1 MKSKSERIPGEWT
14 LPVTAAVN
22 GIGTGMYVPFT
33 LVFFHAVTGLSFT
46 VVGAVLT
53 ATGLVGIAALPL
65 AGAAVDRYGAKRIQY
80 VLYGVR
86 VAGFALYP
94 FAHSLAAFA
103 AVALVTAAADRAFP
117 AAQQSLI
124 GEVASGAGL
133 DRLQAS
139 TRALQNAGNGAGALL
154 ATLVI
159 SLAGSA
165 GYTYAAWGNALSFA
179 VAALLLR
186 PLRPVRPVRPVP
198 AADGADRAPVARRTG
213 AGYRLVLADGPF
225 LVVTGANFLNALS
238 YSALS
243 VLFPL
248 FMVEWLHGPSV
259 LTGAAFTLNTVMC
272 AVAGVGVGARVRRA
286 GARRTRAAALGGG
299 LFATAFA
306 AQIVLG
312 TVRPG
317 STTVLGVALIAVVVV
332 YTVGELIHSPAAQ
345 VLAVAA
351 APEAV
356 RGRYLAAYQ
365 MSWSLAKAVAPSL
378 FTALLALD
386 GRAPWAALIV
396 TSAAAAALLIRAERR
411 LPEEAVR
418 PLPATVTR
426 GGAPT
431 PSPIPPAP
439 APAQPSPVLPDS
451 RGPRPLAVPGG
462 TRIQPLADS
471 GGPRSL
477 AVPGGPRTQPLA
489 DSGRPRSLA
498 DPGGPR
504 PLAVPG
510 GPRIVPLADSRWP
523 RSLAV
528 PGGTRI
534 PSLPD
539 SGRTRRLADSEG
551 TWS

>member
-1 MKSKSERIPGEWT
+1 MTTPKARRRERAADERVPGEWT

-53 ATGLVGIAALPL
+53 ATGLAGIAVLPL
-65 AGAAVDRYGAKRIQY
+65 AGAAVDRYGAKRVQY
-80 VLYGVR
+80 ALYGVR

-94 FAHSLAAFA
+94 FAHSLPAFA

-124 GEVASGAGL
+124 GEVASGAGQ

-154 ATLVI
+154 ATLVV

-179 VAALLLR
+179 LAALLLR
-186 PLRPVRPVRPVP
+186 PLRPLRQVRRGR
-198 AADGADRAPVARRTG
+198 AAGAAAPVARRAG
-213 AGYRLVLADGPF
+213 AGYRLVLADRPF

-259 LTGAAFTLNTVMC
+259 LTGAAFTLNTVLC
-272 AVAGVGVGARVRRA
+272 AVAGIGVGARVRGA
-286 GARRTRAAALGGG
+286 GARRTRAAALGGA
-299 LFATAFA
+299 LFATAFT

-317 STTVLGVALIAVVVV
+317 SATVLGGALVAVVVV
-332 YTVGELIHSPAAQ
+332 YTLGELIHSPAAQ

-386 GRAPWAALIV
+386 GRAPWAVLV
-396 TSAAAAALLIRAERR
+396 LTSAIAAALLIRTEPR
-411 LPEEAVR
+411 LPAQAVR
-418 PLPATVTR
+418 PLPTTVAR
-426 GGAPT
+426 GHA
-431 PSPIPPAP
+431 PAP
-439 APAQPSPVLPDS
+439 APAPVLT
-451 RGPRPLAVPGG
+451 RPEGN
-462 TRIQPLADS
+462 
-471 GGPRSL
+471 RS
-477 AVPGGPRTQPLA
+477 
-489 DSGRPRSLA
+489 
-498 DPGGPR
+498 
-504 PLAVPG
+504 
-510 GPRIVPLADSRWP
+510 
-523 RSLAV
+523 
-528 PGGTRI
+528 
-534 PSLPD
+534 
-539 SGRTRRLADSEG
+539 
-551 TWS
+551 

>member
-1 MKSKSERIPGEWT
+1 MTTPKARRRERAADERVPGEWT

-53 ATGLVGIAALPL
+53 ATGLAGIAVLPL
-65 AGAAVDRYGAKRIQY
+65 AGAAVDRYGAKRVHY
-80 VLYGVR
+80 ALYGVR

-94 FAHSLAAFA
+94 FAHSLPAFA

-124 GEVASGAGL
+124 GEVASGAEQ

-154 ATLVI
+154 ATLVV

-179 VAALLLR
+179 LAALLLR
-186 PLRPVRPVRPVP
+186 PLRPLRQVRWGR
-198 AADGADRAPVARRTG
+198 AAGAAAPVARRAG
-213 AGYRLVLADGPF
+213 AGYRLVLADRPF

-259 LTGAAFTLNTVMC
+259 LTGAAFTLNTVLC
-272 AVAGVGVGARVRRA
+272 AVAGIGVGARVRGA
-286 GARRTRAAALGGG
+286 GARRTRAAALGGA
-299 LFATAFA
+299 LFATAFT

-317 STTVLGVALIAVVVV
+317 SATVLGGALVAVVVV
-332 YTVGELIHSPAAQ
+332 YTLGELIHSPAAQ

-386 GRAPWAALIV
+386 GRAPWAVLV
-396 TSAAAAALLIRAERR
+396 LTSAIAAALLIRTEPR
-411 LPEEAVR
+411 LPGQAVR
-418 PLPATVTR
+418 PLPTTVAR
-426 GGAPT
+426 RHAPA
-431 PSPIPPAP
+431 SAPAP
-439 APAQPSPVLPDS
+439 APVLTHPE
-451 RGPRPLAVPGG
+451 GN
-462 TRIQPLADS
+462 
-471 GGPRSL
+471 RS
-477 AVPGGPRTQPLA
+477 
-489 DSGRPRSLA
+489 
-498 DPGGPR
+498 
-504 PLAVPG
+504 
-510 GPRIVPLADSRWP
+510 
-523 RSLAV
+523 
-528 PGGTRI
+528 
-534 PSLPD
+534 
-539 SGRTRRLADSEG
+539 
-551 TWS
+551 

>member
-1 MKSKSERIPGEWT
+1 MRKSERVPGEWT

-53 ATGLVGIAALPL
+53 ATGLAGIAVLPL
-65 AGAAVDRYGAKRIQY
+65 AGAAVDRYGAKRVQY
-80 VLYGVR
+80 ALYGVR

-94 FAHSLAAFA
+94 FAHSLPAFA

-124 GEVASGAGL
+124 GEVASGQGR

-179 VAALLLR
+179 LAALLLR
-186 PLRPVRPVRPVP
+186 PLRQVRTPR
-198 AADGADRAPVARRTG
+198 AAPVARRAG
-213 AGYRLVLADGPF
+213 AGYRLVLADRPF

-248 FMVEWLHGPSV
+248 FMVEWLHGPSA
-259 LTGAAFTLNTVMC
+259 LTGVAFTLNTVLC
-272 AVAGVGVGARVRRA
+272 AVAGVGVGARVRRT
-286 GARRTRAAALGGG
+286 GARRTRAAVLGGG

-317 STTVLGVALIAVVVV
+317 SDTVLGAALIAVVLV
-332 YTVGELIHSPAAQ
+332 YTLGELIHSPAAQ

-386 GRAPWAALIV
+386 GRAPWAVLV
-396 TSAAAAALLIRAERR
+396 LTSAVAAALLIRTEPR
-411 LPEEAVR
+411 LPAEAVR

-426 GGAPT
+426 GGAPAL
-431 PSPIPPAP
+431 AP
-439 APAQPSPVLPDS
+439 APASAPVLVD
-451 RGPRPLAVPGG
+451 AEG
-462 TRIQPLADS
+462 TRRA
-471 GGPRSL
+471 
-477 AVPGGPRTQPLA
+477 
-489 DSGRPRSLA
+489 RP
-498 DPGGPR
+498 
-504 PLAVPG
+504 
-510 GPRIVPLADSRWP
+510 
-523 RSLAV
+523 
-528 PGGTRI
+528 
-534 PSLPD
+534 
-539 SGRTRRLADSEG
+539 
-551 TWS
+551 

>member
-1 MKSKSERIPGEWT
+1 MTTPKARRRERAADERVPGEWT

-53 ATGLVGIAALPL
+53 ATGLAGIAVLPL
-65 AGAAVDRYGAKRIQY
+65 AGAAVDRYGAKRVQY
-80 VLYGVR
+80 ALYGVR

-94 FAHSLAAFA
+94 FAHSLPAFA

-124 GEVASGAGL
+124 GEVASGAGQ

-154 ATLVI
+154 ATLVV

-179 VAALLLR
+179 LAALLLR
-186 PLRPVRPVRPVP
+186 PLRPLRQVRRGR
-198 AADGADRAPVARRTG
+198 AAGAAAPVARRAG
-213 AGYRLVLADGPF
+213 AGYRLVLADRPF

-259 LTGAAFTLNTVMC
+259 LTGAAFTLNTVLC
-272 AVAGVGVGARVRRA
+272 AVAGIGVGARVRGA
-286 GARRTRAAALGGG
+286 GARRTRAAALGGA

-312 TVRPG
+312 TIRPG
-317 STTVLGVALIAVVVV
+317 SATVLGGALVAVVVV
-332 YTVGELIHSPAAQ
+332 YTLGELIHSPAAQ

-386 GRAPWAALIV
+386 GRAPWAVLV
-396 TSAAAAALLIRAERR
+396 LTSVIAAALLIRTEPW
-411 LPEEAVR
+411 LPAQAVR
-418 PLPATVTR
+418 PLPTTVAR
-426 GGAPT
+426 GHA
-431 PSPIPPAP
+431 PAP
-439 APAQPSPVLPDS
+439 APAPVLTHPE
-451 RGPRPLAVPGG
+451 GN
-462 TRIQPLADS
+462 
-471 GGPRSL
+471 RS
-477 AVPGGPRTQPLA
+477 
-489 DSGRPRSLA
+489 
-498 DPGGPR
+498 
-504 PLAVPG
+504 
-510 GPRIVPLADSRWP
+510 
-523 RSLAV
+523 
-528 PGGTRI
+528 
-534 PSLPD
+534 
-539 SGRTRRLADSEG
+539 
-551 TWS
+551 

>member
-1 MKSKSERIPGEWT
+1 MTTPKARRTERAADERVPGEWT

-46 VVGAVLT
+46 AVGAVLT
-53 ATGLVGIAALPL
+53 ATGLAGIAVLPL
-65 AGAAVDRYGAKRIQY
+65 AGAAVDRYGAKRVQY
-80 VLYGVR
+80 ALYGVR

-94 FAHSLAAFA
+94 FAHSLPAYA

-124 GEVASGAGL
+124 GEVASGAGQ

-154 ATLVI
+154 ATLVV

-179 VAALLLR
+179 LAALLLR
-186 PLRPVRPVRPVP
+186 PLRPLRQVRQVRQVRRGR
-198 AADGADRAPVARRTG
+198 AAGAAAPVARRAG
-213 AGYRLVLADGPF
+213 AGYRLVLADRPF

-259 LTGAAFTLNTVMC
+259 LTGAAFTLNTVLC
-272 AVAGVGVGARVRRA
+272 AVAGIGVGARVRGA
-286 GARRTRAAALGGG
+286 GARRTRAAALGGA

-317 STTVLGVALIAVVVV
+317 SATVLGGALVAVVVV
-332 YTVGELIHSPAAQ
+332 YTLGELIHSPAAQ

-365 MSWSLAKAVAPSL
+365 MSWSLAKAVAPCL

-386 GRAPWAALIV
+386 GRAPWAVLV
-396 TSAAAAALLIRAERR
+396 LTSAIAAALLIRTEPR
-411 LPEEAVR
+411 LPAQAVR
-418 PLPATVTR
+418 PLPTTVAR
-426 GGAPT
+426 GHAPA
-431 PSPIPPAP
+431 PVPAP
-439 APAQPSPVLPDS
+439 APVLTHP
-451 RGPRPLAVPGG
+451 
-462 TRIQPLADS
+462 
-471 GGPRSL
+471 
-477 AVPGGPRTQPLA
+477 
-489 DSGRPRSLA
+489 
-498 DPGGPR
+498 
-504 PLAVPG
+504 
-510 GPRIVPLADSRWP
+510 
-523 RSLAV
+523 
-528 PGGTRI
+528 
-534 PSLPD
+534 
-539 SGRTRRLADSEG
+539 EG
-551 TWS
+551 NWS

>member
-1 MKSKSERIPGEWT
+1 MTTPKARRRERAADERVPGEWT

-53 ATGLVGIAALPL
+53 ATGLAGIAVLPL
-65 AGAAVDRYGAKRIQY
+65 AGAAVDRYGAKRVQCA
-80 VLYGVR
+80 LYGVR
-86 VAGFALYP
+86 VAGFVLYP
-94 FAHSLAAFA
+94 FAHSLPAFA

-124 GEVASGAGL
+124 GEVARGAGQ

-154 ATLVI
+154 ATLVV

-179 VAALLLR
+179 LAALLLR
-186 PLRPVRPVRPVP
+186 PLRQVRQVRRGR
-198 AADGADRAPVARRTG
+198 AAGAAAPVARRAG
-213 AGYRLVLADGPF
+213 AGYRLVLADRPF
-225 LVVTGANFLNALS
+225 LVVTGVNFLNALS

-259 LTGAAFTLNTVMC
+259 LTGAAFTLNTVLC
-272 AVAGVGVGARVRRA
+272 AVAGIGVGARVRGA
-286 GARRTRAAALGGG
+286 GARRTRAAALGGA

-317 STTVLGVALIAVVVV
+317 SATVLGGALVAVVVV
-332 YTVGELIHSPAAQ
+332 YTLGELIHSPAAQ

-386 GRAPWAALIV
+386 GRAPWAVLV
-396 TSAAAAALLIRAERR
+396 LTSAIAAALLIRTEPR
-411 LPEEAVR
+411 LPAQAVR
-418 PLPATVTR
+418 PLPTTVAR
-426 GGAPT
+426 GHA
-431 PSPIPPAP
+431 PAP
-439 APAQPSPVLPDS
+439 APAPVLT
-451 RGPRPLAVPGG
+451 RPEGN
-462 TRIQPLADS
+462 
-471 GGPRSL
+471 RS
-477 AVPGGPRTQPLA
+477 
-489 DSGRPRSLA
+489 
-498 DPGGPR
+498 
-504 PLAVPG
+504 
-510 GPRIVPLADSRWP
+510 
-523 RSLAV
+523 
-528 PGGTRI
+528 
-534 PSLPD
+534 
-539 SGRTRRLADSEG
+539 
-551 TWS
+551 